1 MRNPLLLAILVL
13 TTLLAATKTYSC
25 SCAIYGDG
33 SPNATMR
40 HAKAVFIGEVL
51 EITETTK
58 EQREA
63 GLGSALARMRVE
75 RFWKGVKSSEIF
87 VSTEIGVICGP
98 HLEIGQ
104 KYLVYAFGKSLTT
117 ICTPTRK
124 LEYASKDMVALGPGK
139 EFKPK

>member
-1 MRNPLLLAILVL
+1 MRRLILLVILVL
-13 TTLLAATKTYSC
+13 TTLLTATKAYSC
-25 SCAIYGDG
+25 SCAIYGNG
-33 SPNATMR
+33 SPRATMR

-51 EITETTK
+51 EIAETTK
-58 EQREA
+58 EQRES
-63 GLGSALARMRVE
+63 GFGHALARMRVE
-75 RFWKGVKSSEIF
+75 RFWKGIKSSEIS

-104 KYLVYAFGKSLTT
+104 KYLVYAFGKSLDT

-124 LEYASKDMVALGPGK
+124 LEYAEKDLVALGPGK